1 MSRLIIVFIVVT
13 MICAATAL
21 SSKKSINEDEK
32 DEKRSVAVA
41 GAVIE
46 GATLTFN
53 VLQTVLKALGDI
65 SRKIAVGIDNE
76 SGMTWTAMN
85 TYFRSGT
92 SDVIL
97 PHTVPHGKA
106 LLYNGQKDRGPVAT
120 GVVGVLAYAMSD
132 GNTLAVLFSIPFD
145 YNLYS
150 NWWNVKVY
158 KGHRRADQRM
168 YEELYYNLSPFRGDN
183 GWHNRDLGYGLKGR
197 GFMNS
202 SGQSI
207 LEIHVTKA

>member
-1 MSRLIIVFIVVT
+1 S
-13 MICAATAL
+13 A
-21 SSKKSINEDEK
+21 E
-32 DEKRSVAVA
+32 VA
-41 GAVIE
+41 GAIID
-46 GATLTFN
+46 GASLTFD
-53 VLQTVLKALGDI
+53 VLQTVLKALGDV

-76 SGMTWTAMN
+76 PGMTWTAMN

-97 PHTVPHGKA
+97 PHTVPHSKA
-106 LLYNGQKDRGPVAT
+106 LLYDGQKNRGPVTT
-120 GVVGVLAYAMSD
+120 GVVGVIAYAMSD

-158 KGHRRADQRM
+158 KGHRRADQAM
-168 YEELYYNLSPFRGDN
+168 YEELYYDFSPFRGDN
-183 GWHNRDLGYGLKGR
+183 GWHTKSIGYGLKGR

-202 SGQSI
+202 SGKAI
-207 LEIHVTKA
+207 LQIHVNKV

>member
-1 MSRLIIVFIVVT
+1 MNRLIIVFIVVT

-21 SSKKSINEDEK
+21 STKRRINKEEK

-92 SDVIL
+92 SDIVL
-97 PHTVPHGKA
+97 PYEVPHGKA

-183 GWHNRDLGYGLKGR
+183 GWHNRDLGYGLTSR